1 MKSCIF
7 KILVL
12 LFLLSTDINASAS
25 NWYTSPDTTE
35 VSRYDKRV
43 AKYCKHWDA
52 LIPKQIILQYAG
64 NMGVISAGV
73 GWNYGKHKQ
82 WETQFFLGYLDEFD
96 SRRPKMTVTLKQNYI
111 PWRVNLGKD
120 WMLEPLECGVYFNS
134 ILGEEFWNKQPKKY
148 PKSYYWFS
156 TKIRPN
162 IFIGQRI
169 TKKIPHEKRHFI
181 KSCTFFYELSSPE
194 IYLMEWYNNSYLKLT
209 DVFSLS
215 LGVKIQIM

>member
-1 MKSCIF
+1 MKSFII
-7 KILVL
+7 KTLIT
-12 LFLLSTDINASAS
+12 LFLFSTGVKASAEIR
-25 NWYTSPDTTE
+25 YESPDSTATTK
-35 VSRYDKRV
+35 YDKRV

-64 NMGVISAGV
+64 NMGILSGGV

-82 WETQFFLGYLDEFD
+82 WETQFLIGFLERFE
-96 SRRPKMTVTLKQNYI
+96 SRRPKMTLTLKQNFI
-111 PWRVNLGKD
+111 PWRVNLPKD
-120 WMLEPLECGVYFNS
+120 WMFEPMECGLYFNS

-148 PKSYYWFS
+148 PKKYYLFS
-156 TKIRPN
+156 TKIRSN

-194 IYLMEWYNNSYLKLT
+194 IYLWEWMHNSSLDFK

-215 LGVKIQIM
+215 LGIKVQIM

>member
-1 MKSCIF
+1 MKSYIF
-7 KILVL
+7 KAII
-12 LFLLSTDINASAS
+12 LLSFVFSDINASAHNNIYS
-25 NWYTSPDTTE
+25 DTDTTTTK
-35 VSRYDKRV
+35 YDRRV
-43 AKYCKHWDA
+43 EKYCRHWDA
-52 LIPKQIILQYAG
+52 LIPKQIVMQYAG

-82 WETQFFLGYLDEFD
+82 WETHFLLGYLDRFD
-96 SRRPKMTVTLKQNYI
+96 SGRPKMTMTLKQNFI
-111 PWRVNLGKD
+111 PWRVDLGKN
-120 WMLEPLECGVYFNS
+120 WMLEPLECGIYLNS
-134 ILGEEFWNKQPKKY
+134 VFGEEFWNKQPKKY

-169 TKKIPHEKRHFI
+169 TKKIPHNERHFI

-194 IYLMEWYNNSYLKLT
+194 VYLMEWYNNSYLKLS

-215 LGVKIQIM
+215 LGIKIQVM